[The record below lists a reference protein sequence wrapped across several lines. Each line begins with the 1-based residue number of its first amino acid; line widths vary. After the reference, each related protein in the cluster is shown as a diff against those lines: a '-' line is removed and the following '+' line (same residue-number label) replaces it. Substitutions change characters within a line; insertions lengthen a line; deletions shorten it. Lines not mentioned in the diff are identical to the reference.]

1 MKTLD
6 LKKMKLPLT
15 KEKFRKLR
23 MAIQSGQVKWMDMSK
38 DLMFAY
44 QDFWKSI
51 RVENLNER
59 I

>member
-15 KEKFRKLR
+15 KEKFSKLR
-23 MAIQSGQVKWMDMSK
+23 MAIRNGHIKWMDMSK

-44 QDFWKSI
+44 QDFWKSHSL
-51 RVENLNER
+51 ENLNE
-59 I
+59 

>member
-1 MKTLD
+1 MKALD

-15 KEKFRKLR
+15 KKKFSKLR
-23 MAIQSGQVKWMDMSK
+23 TAIQNGQVKWMDMSK
-38 DLMFAY
+38 DLMYAY

-51 RVENLNER
+51 SIENLNDR

>member
-1 MKTLD
+1 MKPLD
-6 LKKMKLPLT
+6 LKKLKLPLT

-23 MAIQSGQVKWMDMSK
+23 MAIRTGQVKWMDMSK
-38 DLMFAY
+38 DVMYAY

-51 RVENLNER
+51 RAENLNDS

>member
-15 KEKFRKLR
+15 KEKFSKLR
-23 MAIQSGQVKWMDMSK
+23 MAIQNGQVKWMDMSK

-44 QDFWKSI
+44 QDFWKSV

>member
-15 KEKFRKLR
+15 KKKFSKLR
-23 MAIQSGQVKWMDMSK
+23 TAIQSGQVKWMDMSK
-38 DLMFAY
+38 DLMYAY

-51 RVENLNER
+51 NAQNLNNS